1 MFYSNAS
8 KSTVPELMTVY
19 ELFVTICCEINTEV
33 ESKN

>member
-1 MFYSNAS
+1 MFYSDAS
-8 KSTVPELMTVY
+8 QSMVPKLMTVY